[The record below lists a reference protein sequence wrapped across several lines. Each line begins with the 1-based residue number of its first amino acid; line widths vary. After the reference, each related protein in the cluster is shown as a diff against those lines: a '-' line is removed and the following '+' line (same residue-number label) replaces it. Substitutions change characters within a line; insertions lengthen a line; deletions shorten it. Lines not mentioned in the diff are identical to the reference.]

1 MKLNKSKVARNIIFS
16 PGSKQV
22 EIKEIEL
29 SNIYVPQSVK
39 GSTVNKARYKGLN
52 SNHINKLA
60 ESLSKG
66 IDYSKPLPIV
76 VKKEQWVDGKYYEY
90 ELVAGAHR
98 FEAMRKNKETSWL
111 FDVYVVG
118 IDNVSYPKA
127 LAALQIR
134 ENDHAVEQPNSAE
147 DLINLLGFL
156 IKTKELGNT
165 EDDIKNFLNENTSNL
180 HSSTLA
186 KVINQTV
193 NRNGSYRDIKT
204 YPAEQLVSLLS
215 SNPEKR
221 NYAYGGNYDPI
232 RDKFGWTVL
241 EGYEY
246 EYVTNALKKLDETG
260 KGSYFLC
267 HTKAPTEKK
276 NLKTRRVSQIN
287 AISQLERGIEKAY
300 KYKKEHG
307 EWPWNIETFLGQDV
321 KNKEKQF
328 LTTQEAI

>member
-1 MKLNKSKVARNIIFS
+1 MKLIKSKVARNIIFS

-215 SNPEKR
+215 SNPEKE
-221 NYAYGGNYDPI
+221 I
-232 RDKFGWTVL
+232 MLMVVVMT
-241 EGYEY
+241 
-246 EYVTNALKKLDETG
+246 
-260 KGSYFLC
+260 
-267 HTKAPTEKK
+267 TKE
-276 NLKTRRVSQIN
+276 
-287 AISQLERGIEKAY
+287 ISLAGR
-300 KYKKEHG
+300 
-307 EWPWNIETFLGQDV
+307 F
-321 KNKEKQF
+321 
-328 LTTQEAI
+328 